1 MSHKVTAA
9 ARAIDL
15 GPVTRDGC
23 PVDLYRRLPYLGE
36 VELISTEIPN
46 GASVLEMGCG
56 VGRVTKQLLA
66 KGYYV
71 TAIDNSPE
79 MLVHVPPAATT
90 ICSNIEDLELKE
102 SFDVVL
108 LASNL
113 INVADD
119 GLRAAQLKA
128 CRRHLKPGGKL
139 LFERYD
145 PTWLSTVEVG
155 RIGTIGDI
163 ELFADEVCRGGTKV
177 QICLRYEG
185 PPGRWLHHFTVS
197 VLDDEAVAACLSN
210 GGFSNVWWINR
221 TWGAATG
228 VDNAA

>member
-1 MSHKVTAA
+1 M
-9 ARAIDL
+9 
-15 GPVTRDGC
+15 
-23 PVDLYRRLPYLGE
+23 DLYRRLPYLGE
-36 VELISTEIPN
+36 VELISAEIPN

-71 TAIDNSPE
+71 TAIDNSAE
-79 MLVHVPPAATT
+79 MLAHVPPAATT

-102 SFDVVL
+102 SFDLVL

-119 GLRAAQLKA
+119 GLRTAQLKA
-128 CRRHLKPGGKL
+128 CRRHVKVGGRL

-163 ELFADEVCRGGTKV
+163 ELFADEVSRRGTKV

-185 PPGRWLHHFTVS
+185 PPGRWLHHSTVS

-228 VDNAA
+228 VDDAA